1 MNPMIPK
8 RTRRLRARAAA
19 INQQDD
25 EFEDYGPEPNMKLS
39 HAFIV
44 VLLLHVIAVGGI
56 YAFQKFRADKYP
68 TLAAAKAI
76 TPTQP
81 SSDSSN
87 QSDPSGQPGP
97 GQEDPGNNP
106 TPSGEKPP
114 MVPKTA
120 EIENSS
126 VHKGLLATLKA
137 ALRRVTGHLVA
148 AGTVTTAAAQEST
161 NAETAGQSTA
171 PVQGTPAATTPGTYV
186 VKSGD
191 TITRI
196 ASSTGVTILNLEK
209 ANGLTQTS
217 VLQVGEKL
225 TIPAKEETP
234 ATVDASIGA
243 APQAPA
249 TAPVS
254 TTNAPAT
261 TAADAVTA
269 NMTDYT
275 VVKGDNPYKI
285 ARKFKISTVELM
297 KANNITD
304 PKKIQIGQKLKIPAS
319 TKVAK

>member
-1 MNPMIPK
+1 
-8 RTRRLRARAAA
+8 
-19 INQQDD
+19 
-25 EFEDYGPEPNMKLS
+25 
-39 HAFIV
+39 
-44 VLLLHVIAVGGI
+44 
-56 YAFQKFRADKYP
+56 
-68 TLAAAKAI
+68 
-76 TPTQP
+76 
-81 SSDSSN
+81 
-87 QSDPSGQPGP
+87 
-97 GQEDPGNNP
+97 
-106 TPSGEKPP
+106 

-120 EIENSS
+120 EIENPS